1 MAARDTGQRDM
12 GQRAHLSGLAA
23 EEAALRAYLDQGY
36 TLAET
41 RWRGPH
47 GEIDLILRRGAEVIF
62 AEVKTSK
69 TRDQAAARITP
80 QQMARVMASA
90 AAFLDQEPMGQLT
103 ETRLDVVLV
112 WGAGEVEIMENAW
125 GHG

>member
-1 MAARDTGQRDM
+1 MAARDK

-23 EEAALRAYLDQGY
+23 EEIAIRAYLERGY
-36 TLAET
+36 RLAEA

-47 GEIDLILRRGAEVIF
+47 GEIDLILRHGAEVIF
-62 AEVKTSK
+62 AEVKTSR

-80 QQMARVMASA
+80 QQMTRVMASA
-90 AAFLDQEPMGQLT
+90 AAFLDGEPMGQLT

-112 WGAGEVEIMENAW
+112 WGTGEVEIIENAW
-125 GHG
+125 GQG